1 MALFDLDA
9 TSNLLGRN
17 SSEETEGFIG
27 GALTGGLSGAAAGP
41 VGAAIGITLGGFL
54 GAHQAK
60 RARDIREQERV
71 DIEVARVNAV
81 YRDLAILQQTEQ
93 ALPRTPSKNL
103 RKINVNNSGSVG
115 PNNDALSEA
124 GFVGSSLGSAQG
136 NGSTTS
142 GTF

>member
-9 TSNLLGRN
+9 TRNLLGRN

-27 GALTGGLSGAAAGP
+27 GAITGGLAGSASGP

-54 GAHQAK
+54 GLHQAQ
-60 RARDIREQERV
+60 RSRQIREQELR
-71 DIEVARVNAV
+71 DIETARIGAV

-93 ALPRTPSKNL
+93 ALPRTQSKNL

-124 GFVGSSLGSAQG
+124 GFVGSTLGSAQG
-136 NGSTTS
+136 GGSGTS